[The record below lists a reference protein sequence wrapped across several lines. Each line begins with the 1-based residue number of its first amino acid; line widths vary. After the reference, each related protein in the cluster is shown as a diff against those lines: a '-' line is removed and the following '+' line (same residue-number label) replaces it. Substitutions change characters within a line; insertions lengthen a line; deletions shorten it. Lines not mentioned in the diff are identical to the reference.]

1 MSLRSGELPFLGSDD
16 EFLDHRT
23 FWAAYIT
30 NIGWTRSLLEPADV
44 FAEHRW
50 FKSSKPWDFGT
61 VEQYSDGC
69 KPAPTNYEQEAA

>member
-30 NIGWTRSLLEPADV
+30 NIGWTRSLLEPAEV
-44 FAEHRW
+44 FAEH
-50 FKSSKPWDFGT
+50 SSR
-61 VEQYSDGC
+61 
-69 KPAPTNYEQEAA
+69 N